1 MGWAAALAG
10 DVRAHAAYRLWPL
23 DSLPGELPAVL
34 DAAGVD
40 TVSVVGILVADPDS
54 GLPSK
59 VVDAAAADLF
69 VSLERPGRPPAA
81 FVERLAEL
89 VLDGVLEV
97 EARRGL

>member
-23 DSLPGELPAVL
+23 DSLRRLPTVL